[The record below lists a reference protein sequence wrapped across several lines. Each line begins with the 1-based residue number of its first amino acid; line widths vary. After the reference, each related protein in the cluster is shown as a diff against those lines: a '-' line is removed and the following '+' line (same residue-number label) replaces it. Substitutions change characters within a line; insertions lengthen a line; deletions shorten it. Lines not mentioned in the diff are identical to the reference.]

1 MFACRSTVAGDEI
14 APMSTQTSVDGGT
27 EKDSYHS
34 FEANDNAADAPQTPP
49 PANPSSSS
57 NAPLASTKHKLFAA
71 KFGGQNLI
79 ISVNNRH
86 ITIHYTLILP

>member
-1 MFACRSTVAGDEI
+1 MNRLECIVACRSTVAGDDV
-14 APMSTQTSVDGGT
+14 APMSTQTSMDCGT

-57 NAPLASTKHKLFAA
+57 NAPLVSTNELPESFY
-71 KFGGQNLI
+71 Q
-79 ISVNNRH
+79 S
-86 ITIHYTLILP
+86 LILP

>member
-49 PANPSSSS
+49 PPANNPSSSS
-57 NAPLASTKHKLFAA
+57 SAPLVSTNELRQAQIIFS
-71 KFGGQNLI
+71 KFWRPEYFHQ
-79 ISVNNRH
+79 S
-86 ITIHYTLILP
+86 ITDIRTH